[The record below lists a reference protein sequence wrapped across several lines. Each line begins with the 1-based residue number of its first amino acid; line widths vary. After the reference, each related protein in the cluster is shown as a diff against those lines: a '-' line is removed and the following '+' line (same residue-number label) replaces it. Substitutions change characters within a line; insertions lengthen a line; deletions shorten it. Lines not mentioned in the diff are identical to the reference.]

1 MKRIKV
7 GVVGAGHLG
16 EHHVR
21 IFRQLPGADLTG
33 IVDSDRARLKEIAQ
47 KYRTAAFRNC
57 EELITAGVEAVSIAV
72 PTGHHFA
79 AARLF
84 LEKGINVLLEKPI
97 TRTVKEAEIL
107 LGIAKKKKIVFQ
119 IGHIERFNVAVKAL
133 DKLVK
138 RPRFIEGHRLGPFPR
153 RSTDINV
160 ILDLMIHDLDIVLS
174 LVRSEVKTIQAVGVP
189 ILSPYEDIA
198 NARIAFKDGCVA
210 NLTVSRVSP
219 ERIRKI
225 RIFQEDAYFSLD
237 FWTKEISVYRKF
249 KDKIVQEKI
258 GPEGKESLKLELED
272 FLHCVSRK
280 KSPLVSGEDARRA
293 LEVALKINR
302 IMHKSIVH
310 SPYPNGHK

>member
-1 MKRIKV
+1 MKKIKV

-21 IFRQLPGADLTG
+21 IFHQLPGANLVG
-33 IVDSDRARLKEIAQ
+33 IVDTDQVRLKEIAQ
-47 KYRTAAFRNC
+47 KYRTSSFRNC
-57 EELITAGVEAVSIAV
+57 EELIAAGVEAVSIAV
-72 PTGHHFA
+72 PTEHHFTTT
-79 AARLF
+79 RVF

-97 TRTVKEAEIL
+97 TRTVKEAEFL
-107 LGIAKKKKIVFQ
+107 LRIAKKKKIVFQ

-138 RPRFIEGHRLGPFPR
+138 RPRFIEGHRLGPFPQ

-174 LVRSEVKTIQAVGVP
+174 LVRSEIKSIQAVGVP

-249 KDKIVQEKI
+249 KDEIVQEKI
-258 GPEGKESLKLELED
+258 WPEEKESLKLELEH
-272 FLHCVSRK
+272 FLRCVSRK
-280 KSPLVSGEDARRA
+280 KSPLISGEEAKRV

-302 IMHKSIVH
+302 IMK
-310 SPYPNGHK
+310 GADGK

>member
-1 MKRIKV
+1 MKKIKV

-33 IVDSDRARLKEIAQ
+33 IVDTDRSRLKEIAQ

-57 EELITAGVEAVSIAV
+57 EELIAAGVEAVSIAV
-72 PTGHHFA
+72 PTEHHFA

-107 LGIAKKKKIVFQ
+107 LEIAKKKKIVFQ

-133 DKLVK
+133 NKLVK

-174 LVRSEVKTIQAVGVP
+174 LVRSEVKSIQAVGVP

-237 FWTKEISVYRKF
+237 FQTKEISVYRKF

-258 GPEGKESLKLELED
+258 GPEEKESLKLELEH

-280 KSPLVSGEDARRA
+280 KSPLVSGEDARRV

-302 IMHKSIVH
+302 IMK
-310 SPYPNGHK
+310 GAGGK

>member
-1 MKRIKV
+1 MKRIKI
-7 GVVGAGHLG
+7 GVVGTGHLG

-33 IVDSDRARLKEIAQ
+33 IVDTDQTRLKEIAQ
-47 KYRTAAFRNC
+47 KYRTAAFRNG
-57 EELITAGVEAVSIAV
+57 EELIAAGVEAVSIAV
-72 PTGHHFA
+72 PTEHHFA

-107 LGIAKKKKIVFQ
+107 LEIAKKKKIVFQ

-133 DKLVK
+133 NKLVK
-138 RPRFIEGHRLGPFPR
+138 RPRFIESHRLGPFPR

-160 ILDLMIHDLDIVLS
+160 ILDLMIHDLDIVLN
-174 LVRSEVKTIQAVGVP
+174 LVRSEVKSIQAVGVP
-189 ILSPYEDIA
+189 ILSSYEDIA

-258 GPEGKESLKLELED
+258 GPEEKESLKLELEH

-280 KSPLVSGEDARRA
+280 KSPLVSGEDARRV
-293 LEVALKINR
+293 LEIALKINR

-310 SPYPNGHK
+310 SPQGTFF